1 MIKNHAEKTQN
12 FKLQDEA
19 NVEKQFLEGTKDPDF
34 GVYSG
39 MYSAK
44 SACEGQDGGVVSAL
58 LVKGFE
64 MGIFDAAVVVRRGEG
79 YSAEAVIATCS
90 DEVLAASGT
99 KYLRAGVTQKLR
111 ELISQGKKRIAVVC
125 TPCEAKAA
133 RKIQQTLKGE
143 CEIIVIGLFC
153 FEAFNKAKLKEEIK
167 MRLGIDLDKVE
178 KTQIRQGK
186 FTAFADGKEYSCKVK
201 DLDVA
206 AEKACLY
213 CDDFTS
219 RFADISVGSVGSKTG
234 YSSVIVRSK
243 AGEELEK
250 NLCVAKEA
258 VNKEEVARLSK
269 FKMERAKK
277 SAAALNTP
285 K

>member
-19 NVEKQFLEGTKDPDF
+19 NVEKQFLEGTKDPDL
-34 GVYSG
+34 GVYSD

-44 SACEGQDGGVVSAL
+44 STCEGQDGGVVSAL

-79 YSAEAVIATCS
+79 YSAEAVIATSS

-111 ELISQGKKRIAVVC
+111 ELISQGKKHIAVVC

-133 RKIQQTLKGE
+133 RKIQQTLKDE

-186 FTAFADGKEYSCKVK
+186 FTAFTDGKEYTCKVK

-243 AGEELEK
+243 AGKELEK

-277 SAAALNTP
+277 SAAALNKP